1 MNMQINEN
9 WWKYI
14 FDEMYLLTDARS
26 VCNDELTQQEVAF
39 LEQTLLFDKSAPI
52 LDLCGGQGRHSL
64 ELSRRQFK
72 NITVMDYSKYLLN
85 LGKKIAGQEKLNT
98 VFIQSDARN
107 IGFLGQTFHFIILM
121 ASSLGYFPDEKENQ
135 KILAEGFR
143 ILMPGGTV
151 LLDLPNREYVLK
163 NFKSSSSHKVNSDIT
178 TIRERELGDDII
190 YSRETVISQS
200 RGQLREN
207 TYCTRLY
214 SPEKISDLLYKV
226 GFSSVSCKM
235 DFMSR
240 EAEADYGCMTN
251 RMIVIAKKSTS

>member
-1 MNMQINEN
+1 MNMQVNEN

-14 FDEMYLLTDARS
+14 FDETYLLTDARS
-26 VCNDELTQQEVAF
+26 VCNDELTLQEVDF

-72 NITVMDYSKYLLN
+72 NITVLDYSEYLLN
-85 LGKKIAGQEKLNT
+85 LGKKIARQEQLNT
-98 VFIQSDARN
+98 VFIQCDARN
-107 IGFLGQTFHFIILM
+107 IGFLEQIFRFIILM
-121 ASSLGYFPDEKENQ
+121 ASSFGYFSKEKENQ
-135 KILAEGFR
+135 KILAEVFR

-163 NFKSSSSHKVNSDIT
+163 NFKSSSSHKVNNDISA
-178 TIRERELGDDII
+178 IRVRELGEDII

-200 RGQLREN
+200 RGQIREN
-207 TYCTRLY
+207 TYCTSLY
-214 SPEKISDLLYKV
+214 SPEKISDLLYTA
-226 GFSSVSCKM
+226 GFTSVTCNM

-240 EAEADYGCMTN
+240 ESEADYGCMTN